1 MLGNILLCLLSLRLR
16 TLSGKIKSAL
26 ESCFLKAGES
36 HSAVHLL
43 RLTFIFWS
51 VEASAF
57 VAYKMYGHPITEI

>member
-1 MLGNILLCLLSLRLR
+1 M
-16 TLSGKIKSAL
+16 SGKIKSAL

-36 HSAVHLL
+36 NSAVHLL